1 MSDPLEM
8 ELQMIMICL
17 IKVLGVEPRTSG
29 RAGNALNPET
39 SLCLQ
44 NFLKLASN
52 KFLEKI
58 LLSDDIKYAL
68 IKKKSMGVQF
78 ACISV
83 LCGALG
89 SQKRVLDPFGTG
101 VRGGCELV

>member
-58 LLSDDIKYAL
+58 LVSDDIKYAL
-68 IKKKSMGVQF
+68 IKKKKYGCSVCMYICVMRCSWEPEEGV
-78 ACISV
+78 
-83 LCGALG
+83 G
-89 SQKRVLDPFGTG
+89 SFWDW
-101 VRGGCELV
+101 C

>member
-17 IKVLGVEPRTSG
+17 IKVLGVEPWTSG

-68 IKKKSMGVQF
+68 IKKKVWVFSLHVYLCY
-78 ACISV
+78 AV
-83 LCGALG
+83 LLGARRGCWILLG
-89 SQKRVLDPFGTG
+89 LVLE
-101 VRGGCELV
+101 VVVS